1 MGYGPQWRSLRKM
14 VHNLLNQNV
23 ARNYVPYQMLENK
36 QMLYDFLET
45 PNDFLKHIR
54 RYSNALTTSMVFG
67 WRTPTYEDEAIVQL
81 FDGFAEF
88 SEINQ
93 TGTAALIDFFPF
105 LRRFPDYILTTQKK
119 AKDLHREERALYL
132 RHWLRAKK
140 EIKDGTISQ
149 CFCVGMAEA
158 QEKDKFDDA
167 LAAYTSGTLLEAGSD
182 TTSSTL
188 YGFVLAML
196 LYPEVQKE
204 AQQHIDKVCGD
215 DRMPTMDDW
224 EDLHYIRCVMK
235 ETLRWMP
242 TTILGAVP
250 HATTADDTYKGF
262 LIPKGAGIMNNVWTI
277 NNDPKRAPN
286 PRKFDPS
293 RYKKDH
299 LGLFD
304 SASNPDGSKRD
315 MFTFGAGRRICPGM
329 HVAERSLFL
338 GIARVLWAF
347 DVTPALDASGE
358 KIIPDQ
364 ERLTQ
369 GFVCMPEEY
378 QCTISSRSAGRAE
391 RVRSEWRKAEEE
403 LLDAKTKQWVE
414 NPILR
419 S

>member
-1 MGYGPQWRSLRKM
+1 M

-167 LAAYTSGTLLEAGSD
+167 LAVSSPHPCVMSD
-182 TTSSTL
+182 TL
-188 YGFVLAML
+188 
-196 LYPEVQKE
+196 
-204 AQQHIDKVCGD
+204 
-215 DRMPTMDDW
+215 
-224 EDLHYIRCVMK
+224 
-235 ETLRWMP
+235 
-242 TTILGAVP
+242 IL
-250 HATTADDTYKGF
+250 
-262 LIPKGAGIMNNVWTI
+262 
-277 NNDPKRAPN
+277 
-286 PRKFDPS
+286 S
-293 RYKKDH
+293 
-299 LGLFD
+299 
-304 SASNPDGSKRD
+304 
-315 MFTFGAGRRICPGM
+315 
-329 HVAERSLFL
+329 L
-338 GIARVLWAF
+338 GIYLG
-347 DVTPALDASGE
+347 D
-358 KIIPDQ
+358 
-364 ERLTQ
+364 
-369 GFVCMPEEY
+369 
-378 QCTISSRSAGRAE
+378 SS
-391 RVRSEWRKAEEE
+391 
-403 LLDAKTKQWVE
+403 
-414 NPILR
+414 
-419 S
+419 